1 MPRKHTHKVNIRGGG
16 EETKIQ
22 ANIRN
27 ELERILCVFTL
38 DVNIREDYTVSSF
51 TDNTSDGAKLII
63 ALRDLYSSKSMKG
76 SDKAIKRNEL
86 IVRIIKLI
94 IDEPKMFRE
103 NSPDLGGYQHKVRSP
118 IIPPTTIPILE
129 PIFGFTVTLPSMIL
143 NAFGQCVG
151 NLCNLARTITD
162 EEAFENLEKITRDI
176 NSYNQEVFEY
186 YKSVKGYFDDK
197 QKVPSLKIAKSLLN
211 KLNVSHLNHKLLEPY
226 IDMLIQRHSL
236 LYFIS
241 SLNYELAALGVSKSY
256 GGEFISACL
265 TAIGEVKQKEE
276 YEEKQTGGANLRHRK
291 KTRKRQ
297 RRHIRST
304 LLLKQK

>member
-16 EETKIQ
+16 EETQIQ
-22 ANIRN
+22 ANIRI
-27 ELERILCVFTL
+27 ELELILCVFTL
-38 DVNIREDYTVSSF
+38 DKDIREDYTVSSF
-51 TDNTSDGAKLII
+51 TDNTSNGAKLII

-94 IDEPKMFRE
+94 IDEPKIFRE
-103 NSPDLGGYQHKVRSP
+103 NSPNLSGYQHKVRSP
-118 IIPPTTIPILE
+118 IIPPTTIPLLDA
-129 PIFGFTVTLPSMIL
+129 IFGFTVTLPSIIL

-162 EEAFENLEKITRDI
+162 EEAFENLKKIT
-176 NSYNQEVFEY
+176 SYITIRENNKETIKRFEY
-186 YKSVKGYFDDK
+186 YNNIKDYFDDK
-197 QKVPSLKIAKSLLN
+197 QNVPSLKIAKSLLETL
-211 KLNVSHLNHKLLEPY
+211 KLSFLNDELLESF
-226 IDMLIQRHSL
+226 IARLIQSDSL

-241 SLNYELAALGVSKSY
+241 SLNYKLAALGLYKSY
-256 GGEFISACL
+256 DTEFIWKCL
-265 TAIGEVKQKEE
+265 LAIGSVKQN
-276 YEEKQTGGANLRHRK
+276 GGANLRHRK

-297 RRHIRST
+297 RRQIRTT